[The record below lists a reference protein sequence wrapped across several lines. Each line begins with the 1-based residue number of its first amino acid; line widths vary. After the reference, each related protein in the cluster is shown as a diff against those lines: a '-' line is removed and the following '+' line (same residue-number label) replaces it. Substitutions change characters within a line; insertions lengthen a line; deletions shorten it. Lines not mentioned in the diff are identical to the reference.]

1 MSTMWEGGHHHDSS
15 RVQIVDCDHLVLVTV
30 VPDNTLDQNVEWSAQ
45 ENIVHGVANDVELY
59 V

>member
-1 MSTMWEGGHHHDSS
+1 M
-15 RVQIVDCDHLVLVTV
+15 DCDCLILITV